1 MHIGPPSTKRSD
13 IVRFDGQGSIFSDA
27 GSLSGNGTLY
37 AMFIV
42 FDKISMRFLGQFCMA
57 EVAQPSSLPPP
68 SLQIGRGAIKGAPM
82 AKRKTPSELRGEQ
95 LKRINVVEIID
106 ESPAPLFGSIRQAF
120 LTFPEGSNSL
130 KKPELSRNPKYI
142 DTRLDELYPAKKS
155 RFKTASGKE
164 NAKDVLMEQPS
175 SLKNLA
181 LLSNLAAKRRHESFW
196 YAFRP
201 EKSTGSTEVAKDDVV
216 QISQTT
222 EKGSQSTFRSVNELS
237 LRDGKSSGFA
247 TVDMNKALKGLAA
260 RETLGISGV
269 SASSSER
276 GVNHIMAN
284 LDKFCLLGQK
294 VPLDFT
300 LKTSMRI
307 SCSSH
312 ISWIHKALMSCAYT
326 GGTSFESY
334 FDCSDGKSGNNS
346 RLNST
351 SQVCS
356 KIFHSWVHPQST
368 LPPSVISVLT
378 SSAAERVEVDFLRKR
393 QLAWEDSFRSLY
405 YMLRGGICNIFYV
418 CTTHFVVMFTGC
430 DGPGRTKRL
439 CNAYISQSTRSFRAL
454 LKEHDVCFSMPLCH
468 SKVEHVT
475 TEDLVELS
483 EIEKQNLG
491 QTRRRSSPSDVD
503 NTPESLLVF
512 SGNKDAHSLYDILL
526 NYRSFVTA
534 LAGMDVPL
542 LCSPAPFQNA
552 AFSAPEIKCMELK
565 GAEHISIS
573 DNSSNVKDE
582 SMEHLSSVFRSSVEI
597 KDAYIPPWIIS
608 SICAVVG
615 SGERSFDASFL
626 TEPTSTGLNVA
637 LEAVS
642 EKPDT
647 QASAGEGLKEASY
660 AFGIPEAVVAPQLHS
675 GFLKGLKYLNGSY
688 TASLSPI

>member
-1 MHIGPPSTKRSD
+1 MILGPIVLGSKRSD

-27 GSLSGNGTLY
+27 GSLS
-37 AMFIV
+37 
-42 FDKISMRFLGQFCMA
+42 

-68 SLQIGRGAIKGAPM
+68 SLQIGRGAIKCAPM

-106 ESPAPLFGSIRQAF
+106 ESPAPLLGSIS
-120 LTFPEGSNSL
+120 EGSNSL

-155 RFKTASGKE
+155 RFRMASGKE

-181 LLSNLAAKRRHESFW
+181 LLSNLAAKRRHEPFC
-196 YAFRP
+196 P

-260 RETLGISGV
+260 RETLGINGV

-276 GVNHIMAN
+276 CVNHIMAN

-312 ISWIHKALMSCAYT
+312 ISWIHKALMSCAYI
-326 GGTSFESY
+326 GGPSFESY

-468 SKVEHVT
+468 SKVEQVT

-573 DNSSNVKDE
+573 DNGSNVKDE

-675 GFLKGLKYLNGSY
+675 DTKPGFWLENALRMNHLTFDN
-688 TASLSPI
+688 TIA

>member
-1 MHIGPPSTKRSD
+1 
-13 IVRFDGQGSIFSDA
+13 
-27 GSLSGNGTLY
+27 
-37 AMFIV
+37 
-42 FDKISMRFLGQFCMA
+42 MA
-57 EVAQPSSLPPP
+57 KVAPPSSLPPT

-82 AKRKTPSELRGEQ
+82 IKRKTPSELRGEQ

-106 ESPAPLFGSIRQAF
+106 ESPAPLLGS
-120 LTFPEGSNSL
+120 TSEGNNSL

-155 RFKTASGKE
+155 RFRTASGKE
-164 NAKDVLMEQPS
+164 NAKDVLMEHPS
-175 SLKNLA
+175 SLKNLS
-181 LLSNLAAKRRHESFW
+181 LLSNLAAKRRHEPFC
-196 YAFRP
+196 P
-201 EKSTGSTEVAKDDVV
+201 EKSVGTTEVAKDDEV
-216 QISQTT
+216 QVSTT

-237 LRDGKSSGFA
+237 SRDDKSSGFA

-260 RETLGISGV
+260 RETSGISGV
-269 SASSSER
+269 FASSSER
-276 GVNHIMAN
+276 FVNHTMAN

-300 LKTSMRI
+300 LKTSMRM
-307 SCSSH
+307 SCSSA
-312 ISWIHKALMSCAYT
+312 ISC
-326 GGTSFESY
+326 
-334 FDCSDGKSGNNS
+334 NNS

-356 KIFHSWVHPQST
+356 KIFHSWVYPQST
-368 LPPSVISVLT
+368 LPPSLISVLT
-378 SSAAERVEVDFLRKR
+378 SSAAEGVEVDFLRRR
-393 QLAWEDSFRSLY
+393 QQAWEDSFRSLY

-430 DGPGRTKRL
+430 DGLGGTKRL

-454 LKEHDVCFSMPLCH
+454 LREHDVCFSMPLCH
-468 SKVEHVT
+468 SKVEQVT

-483 EIEKQNLG
+483 EIEKHNLG
-491 QTRRRSSPSDVD
+491 QTRRRRSPSDID
-503 NTPESLLVF
+503 NTSESLLVF
-512 SGNKDAHSLYDILL
+512 NGNKDTHSLYDILL
-526 NYRSFVTA
+526 NYRPFVTA

-565 GAEHISIS
+565 GAEHVLIS
-573 DNSSNVKDE
+573 DKGSTLKDE
-582 SMEHLSSVFRSSVEI
+582 SMQHLSSGFRSSVEI
-597 KDAYIPPWIIS
+597 MDAYIPPWIIS
-608 SICAVVG
+608 SICAIVG
-615 SGERSFDASFL
+615 SEGRSFDASFS

-647 QASAGEGLKEASY
+647 QAAAGEGLKDASY
-660 AFGIPEAVVAPQLHS
+660 AFGIPEAVVTPQLHS
-675 GFLKGLKYLNGSY
+675 GFLKGLKYSNGSY